1 MVTIKDVA
9 REAGVA
15 ISTVSNVFN
24 NGDIVSEE
32 TKQKVLEAVEKLHY
46 IPNMN
51 AKLLKSNRKNTIG
64 LFVTSLQGD
73 FYNVLTQAIHLQC
86 KLNNY
91 MLNIYVS
98 NDNSPDEIYRMIIA
112 SGVAGAIIYHEDLT
126 GDYVKR
132 IATVNIPMVFIDR
145 DSKDK
150 NISGV
155 LVDDKLGATMAV
167 DHLIKLGH
175 KRIGYIHGNET
186 GDDKHRFQGYKEMM
200 EKNNLP
206 IDEDIILRGYYEEA
220 LAYSEMR
227 SMLSSGI
234 KLPDAMFCAND
245 EMAWGCIQALQDVGI
260 KVPEDVS
267 VIGYDDSTLSAY
279 YGVPLTTVHS
289 PIVEMGSASANELF
303 RLLNSE
309 GDKSGTVTKLSPT
322 MVYRSS
328 CGKHKANRHLLFLCS
343 VELRNQRL
351 SLTFYV
357 QLCIQSPVFLWNKC
371 IDFRLTI
378 CYNAKR
384 YRLHTTGT

>member
-24 NGDIVSEE
+24 NADIVSED

-73 FYNVLTQAIHLQC
+73 FYKVLTQAIHLQC
-86 KLNNY
+86 KLNDY
-91 MLNIYVS
+91 LLNIYVS

-132 IATVNIPMVFIDR
+132 IATVNIPIVF
-145 DSKDK
+145 
-150 NISGV
+150 
-155 LVDDKLGATMAV
+155 VDDKLGASMAV

-175 KRIGYIHGNET
+175 KRIGYMHGNES
-186 GDDKHRFQGYKEMM
+186 GDDEHRYAGYAEMM

-206 IDEDIILRGYYEEA
+206 IDKELEVRGYYEES

-227 SMLSSGI
+227 SLLSKGI
-234 KLPDAMFCAND
+234 DIPDAMFCAND
-245 EMAWGCIQALQDVGI
+245 EMAWGVIQAFQD
-260 KVPEDVS
+260 
-267 VIGYDDSTLSAY
+267 IGVR
-279 YGVPLTTVHS
+279 VPLTTVHS
-289 PIVEMGSASANELF
+289 PIAEMGSVSANELF
-303 RLLNSE
+303 RLLKSDD
-309 GDKSGTVTKLSPT
+309 DKNGTVTKLSPK

-328 CGKHKANRHLLFLCS
+328 CGR
-343 VELRNQRL
+343 
-351 SLTFYV
+351 
-357 QLCIQSPVFLWNKC
+357 
-371 IDFRLTI
+371 
-378 CYNAKR
+378 AKER
-384 YRLHTTGT
+384 